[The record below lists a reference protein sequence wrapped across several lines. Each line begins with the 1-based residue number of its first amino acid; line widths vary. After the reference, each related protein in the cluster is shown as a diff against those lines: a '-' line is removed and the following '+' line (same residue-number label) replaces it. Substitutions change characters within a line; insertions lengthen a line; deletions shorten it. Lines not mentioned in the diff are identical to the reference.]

1 MYLRLED
8 LPYVLPVI
16 GLYFLLGGLCY
27 WGALEW
33 ESWFL
38 FAMGTIWMFMGLA
51 STLYFMFV
59 PPREDV

>member
-8 LPYVLPVI
+8 LPFVLPVI

-33 ESWFL
+33 ESWLL
-38 FAMGTIWMFMGLA
+38 FVLGTGWIFTGLGF
-51 STLYFMFV
+51 TLYWMFV
-59 PPREDV
+59 PPREEF